1 MKRNK
6 LIVSVAVLTL
16 MLTAGA
22 TSVFAYQ
29 GDYTQKGPI
38 DSPERHEAMEEA
50 FANNDYNAW
59 KELMNGRGR
68 VKEVINSDNFAQ
80 FAEAHN
86 LAEAG
91 KYDEAD
97 EIRKE
102 LGLRA
107 KDDKQ
112 VGAGYG
118 RGNGQKSGQRRGN
131 CGDNSD
137 N

>member
-1 MKRNK
+1 MKKNK

-16 MLTAGA
+16 MLTAGVS
-22 TSVFAYQ
+22 SVFAYQ

-68 VKEVINSDNFAQ
+68 VKEIINSDNFAQ
-80 FAEAHN
+80 FGEAHN

-97 EIRKE
+97 AIRKE
-102 LGLRA
+102 LGLRT
-107 KDDKQ
+107 KDGER

-118 RGNGQKSGQRRGN
+118 RGDGQKSGQRRGN

-137 N
+137 D